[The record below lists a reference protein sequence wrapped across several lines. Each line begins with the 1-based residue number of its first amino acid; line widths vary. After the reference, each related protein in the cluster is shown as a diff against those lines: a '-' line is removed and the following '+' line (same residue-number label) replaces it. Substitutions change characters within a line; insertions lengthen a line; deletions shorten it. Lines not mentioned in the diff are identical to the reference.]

1 MFIKVVRNFKN
12 YDRDQKFLVIIW
24 IAGYII
30 IWSLFVCL
38 LFFNYFT
45 KWQLIRLILIFILIL
60 IYKLV
65 YKFCLYW
72 FSLVRLKKNKNFKY
86 YKKFGYWYLKK
97 IFIKS
102 NLVLYWY
109 NKYFYLNLEIIR
121 NINYYFYNF
130 LFIRKII
137 IYFLILNK
145 YFISRIFYLNYR
157 FINSIQYR
165 WFFSIITF
173 RIYGLIIFIFIFL
186 NFIKNI
192 YIYWC
197 ILFIFVIIFYFLDF
211 LPNFIKKRIFRED
224 IFFWRVDD
232 YLQTLRL
239 RRLYTIQGSLLTNI
253 FFFVEEKTNYVCLL
267 EYYFYG
273 RNYVIIDMLDSNLKL
288 DNINFLLNEIKH
300 KPSIIFLDKL
310 LEYKFTSILYV
321 LNWLKFYFS
330 NLDEKLRYN
339 YFKELRNLKLYFKI
353 LWDYEYYFLGKAEAR
368 LGITSSWIYDA
379 IPITPFFNLWDN
391 KDLPPFC
398 IKKELLNVKKN
409 DKDVR
414 DIDIRNNNDSYLLH
428 HIYMHNDSALKYVSK
443 KLFYDFNTSY
453 NDGILYLSA
462 KKKDK
467 KIYDKERKKLNSI
480 FWDNSVFFGEM
491 IEELRE
497 EWYKE
502 LKNNKREFY
511 KINRVEKNIKF
522 YIINYLLFSLLLCVY
537 IYIFKWF
544 VFIWIF
550 LFFG

>member
-1 MFIKVVRNFKN
+1 MFIKVLRNYKN
-12 YDRDQKFLVIIW
+12 YDKDQKFLVIIW
-24 IAGYII
+24 ILGYII
-30 IWSLFVCL
+30 IWSLFFCL

-60 IYKLV
+60 IYKFV
-65 YKFCLYW
+65 HKFCLYW
-72 FSLVRLKKNKNFKY
+72 FSLERLTENKNFKY

-97 IFIKS
+97 IFSKS

-121 NINYYFYNF
+121 NVNYYFYNYII
-130 LFIRKII
+130 IRKII

-157 FINSIQYR
+157 LIESIQER

-192 YIYWC
+192 YVYWF

-211 LPNFIKKRIFRED
+211 LPNFIKKRIFRKD
-224 IFFWRVDD
+224 IFFWRVND
-232 YLQTLRL
+232 YLQMIKL
-239 RRLYTIQGSLLTNI
+239 RRLNTIQGKLLTKI
-253 FFFVEEKTNYVCLL
+253 FFIGKNSKYVSLL

-273 RNYVIIDMLDSNLKL
+273 KNYLIIGMLDPNLRL
-288 DNINFLLNEIKH
+288 DNINFLLNEIKY
-300 KPSIIFLDKL
+300 KPSIIFLDIL
-310 LEYKFTSILYV
+310 LEYKFITNLYV

-330 NLDEKLRYN
+330 NLDEKLIYN
-339 YFKELRNLKLYFKI
+339 YFKELRNLKLYFKL
-353 LWDYEYYFLGKAEAR
+353 LWDYEYYFFGKAEAR
-368 LGITSSWIYDA
+368 LGISSGWIYDA
-379 IPITPFFNLWDN
+379 IPITPFFNLENN
-391 KDLPPFC
+391 KDLPPFS
-398 IKKELLNVKKN
+398 IKKEILNVKKN

-414 DIDIRNNNDSYLLH
+414 DIDIRNNNDLYLLH
-428 HIYMHNDSALKYVSK
+428 HIYMHDDSALKYVSK

-462 KKKDK
+462 KKKNK
-467 KIYDKERKKLNSI
+467 KIYDKERKNLNSI

-522 YIINYLLFSLLLCVY
+522 YIINCLLFSLLLCVY

-544 VFIWIF
+544 IFFWIF